1 MRKQILLK
9 TIIAATVI
17 ACLALPA
24 YAVMLVSRSQEV
36 AIGKQVEES
45 MIKEYGGLSKDQT
58 LNERIARVGKQVS
71 SFSPRNDVTYT
82 FKVVNSDEVNAFAA
96 PGGPIVI
103 TKRLAGMLKT
113 DGELAFVLAHE
124 TGHIAAQHGRKAINQ
139 ALIAQNVA
147 ALLLRNS
154 GDAARIGANVMYTLY
169 TRGYSR
175 DNEYEAD
182 NYGYQLM
189 TKAGY
194 NAEDGIKALA
204 KLGMK
209 RATGV
214 NKYLS
219 THPDI
224 PDRIDRIA
232 KMGNISEDRKKTL
245 IEQAQAEK

>member
-1 MRKQILLK
+1 MRIRILLS
-9 TIIAATVI
+9 TIVLTAL
-17 ACLALPA
+17 CCGFSLPA
-24 YAVMLVSRSQEV
+24 HSIMLVSRSQEV
-36 AIGKQVEES
+36 SIGKQVEAS
-45 MIKEYGGLSKDQT
+45 MIKEYGGLSKDKALT
-58 LNERIARVGKQVS
+58 ERVARVGKQVGQI
-71 SFSPRNDVTYT
+71 SPRQDITYT
-82 FKVVNSDEVNAFAA
+82 YKVVNSEEVNAFAA

-103 TKRLAGMLKT
+103 TQRLAKMLKT

-154 GDAARIGANVMYTLY
+154 GDAMRIGANVMYTLY

-175 DNEYEAD
+175 DQEYEAD

-194 NAEDGIKALA
+194 NAEQGIKALA
-204 KLGMK
+204 KLGIK
-209 RATGV
+209 RTSGV
-214 NKYLS
+214 DKYLS

-232 KMGNISEDRKKTL
+232 KMSNIPDDRKKEL
-245 IEQAQAEK
+245 IDKAQAEK